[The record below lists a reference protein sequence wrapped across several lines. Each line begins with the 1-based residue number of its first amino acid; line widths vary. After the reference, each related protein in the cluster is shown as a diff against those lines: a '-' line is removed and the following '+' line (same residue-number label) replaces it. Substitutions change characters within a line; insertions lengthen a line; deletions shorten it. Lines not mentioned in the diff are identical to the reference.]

1 MKYTEREC
9 ICQIGSLQI
18 LTSEK
23 MHSTVKR
30 MVPASVLR
38 NNYSSYLLLKELQW
52 MTASSPVKINIVVF
66 KEWMNAIL
74 TVIKTDTLIQGS
86 DDCN

>member
-1 MKYTEREC
+1 
-9 ICQIGSLQI
+9 
-18 LTSEK
+18 
-23 MHSTVKR
+23 MHSIVKR